1 MSCFIVNHIW
11 IETHL
16 RVKFFIKVKE
26 NHWSD
31 WEDIEIV
38 AKFHHRYSFNSVILH
53 VIAVDS
59 KFMFN
64 VLIDSFRLIIDL
76 RMIDCE

>member
-1 MSCFIVNHIW
+1 MSHFVVSRIW

-16 RVKFFIKVKE
+16 KMKFFIEVEE

-31 WEDIEIV
+31 REDIEIV
-38 AKFHHRYSFNSVILH
+38 AEFYHRYSFNSIILH

-59 KFMFN
+59 KFAFN
-64 VLIDSFRLIIDL
+64 VLIDSFWLIIDL
-76 RMIDCE
+76 KIIDCE

>member
-1 MSCFIVNHIW
+1 M
-11 IETHL
+11 
-16 RVKFFIKVKE
+16 KFFIEVEE

-31 WEDIEIV
+31 WENIEIV
-38 AKFHHRYSFNSVILH
+38 AEFYHRYSFNSVILH

-59 KFMFN
+59 KFAFN
-64 VLIDSFRLIIDL
+64 ILIDSFRLIINF

>member
-1 MSCFIVNHIW
+1 M
-11 IETHL
+11 
-16 RVKFFIKVKE
+16 KFFIEVKE

-31 WEDIEIV
+31 QEDIEIV
-38 AKFHHRYSFNSVILH
+38 AEFYHRYSFDSVVLH

-59 KFMFN
+59 KFTFN
-64 VLIDSFRLIIDL
+64 VLINLFRLIIDL